1 MSVAN
6 PRKRVKRESVGNGAR
21 WLKPRAGFERKE
33 VLKYDETVTKIL
45 VVQAFAKLNLG
56 LRVLGRRPD
65 GYHRIETL
73 FQSIDLHDTLTLE
86 PLEKPVIELKITS
99 PWALPEGQ
107 ENLVYRAVGLVAAK
121 LPKGVRISLEKR
133 IPVGAGLGGGS
144 SDAAATL
151 VGLNELFQLKLSDA
165 DLHTLALK
173 LGSDVPYFLLGGLC
187 RGRRRGEMLEKLSP
201 RLQDYSFLLV
211 KPLCALS
218 TQAVYAEYDLLVGQG
233 WRPPA
238 AQFFCGIDCANDLE
252 EAATRLCPQLRDC
265 RRVLAELKPDLLGMS
280 GSGPTYYAGWR
291 SAGQAELWSH
301 RLAQRGYTVYRACPV
316 DRGYGLARKADA
328 P

>member
-1 MSVAN
+1 VATHH
-6 PRKRVKRESVGNGAR
+6 
-21 WLKPRAGFERKE
+21 RAGSPGRLESQSHFERKE
-33 VLKYDETVTKIL
+33 VLEYDETVTKIL

-65 GYHRIETL
+65 GYHEIETL

-86 PLEKPVIELKITS
+86 PLAKSGIELKITS

-107 ENLVYRAVGLVAAK
+107 ENLVYRAAGLLAAK
-121 LPKGVRISLEKR
+121 LPQGVRILLEKR
-133 IPVGAGLGGGS
+133 IPVGAGVGGGS

-151 VGLNELFQLKLSDA
+151 VGLNELFQLELSDA
-165 DLHTLALK
+165 DLHVLACK
-173 LGSDVPYFLLGGLC
+173 LGSDVPYFLRGGLC

-201 RLQDYSFLLV
+201 RLQGYSFLLV
-211 KPLCALS
+211 KPLCSLS
-218 TQAVYAEYDLLVGQG
+218 TEAVYAEYDLLVGQG
-233 WRPPA
+233 WRPPK
-238 AQFFCGIDCANDLE
+238 AQFFYGIDCANDLE
-252 EAATRLCPQLRDC
+252 EAATRLCPELREC

-291 SAGQAELWSH
+291 RGEALDVNASPL
-301 RLAQRGYTVYRACPV
+301 LQRGYTVYGARPV
-316 DRGYGLARKADA
+316 ARGYGLAEKADA

>member
-1 MSVAN
+1 M
-6 PRKRVKRESVGNGAR
+6 GNGAR
-21 WLKPRAGFERKE
+21 WLKPRAGFEKKE
-33 VLKYDETVTKIL
+33 VLEYDKTVTKTL
-45 VVQAFAKLNLG
+45 VIQAFAKLNLG

-86 PLEKPVIELKITS
+86 PLEKPGIELKITS

-107 ENLVYRAVGLVAAK
+107 ENLVCRAVGLVAAK
-121 LPKGVRISLEKR
+121 LPKGVRILLEKG

-165 DLHTLALK
+165 DLHTLAFE
-173 LGSDVPYFLLGGLC
+173 LGSDVPYFLMGGLC

-201 RLQDYSFLLV
+201 RLQGYSFLLV
-211 KPLCALS
+211 KPLCSLS
-218 TQAVYAEYDLLVGQG
+218 TEAVYAEYDLLVGQG

-238 AQFFCGIDCANDLE
+238 AQFFYGIDCANDLE
-252 EAATRLCPQLRDC
+252 EAATRLCPELREC
-265 RRVLAELKPDLLGMS
+265 RRVLAELKPALLGMS

-301 RLAQRGYTVYRACPV
+301 RLAQRGYTVYSACPV
-316 DRGYGLARKADA
+316 DRGYGLAEKTNA